1 MKFEDKMNRA
11 FKRALVTY
19 KDWNA
24 GAIRSTSCEWRISHE
39 GKTQRFSIKVNRS
52 HPSLSLYGYGDKS
65 KEDRFHVYTSSGC
78 SFVEE
83 IPEYLDKSKLQEMI
97 DLAWSQTDEELKE
110 VHRCYQGAL
119 KEFKEAFCIY

>member
-24 GAIRSTSCEWRISHE
+24 GAIRKASCEWRISNE
-39 GKTQRFSIKVNRS
+39 GKTQRFSIEVSRS

-65 KEDRFHVYTSSGC
+65 KEGRFHVYKNSGF
-78 SFVEE
+78 SFIEE
-83 IPEYLDKSKLQEMI
+83 IPDYLDKIKLQEMI
-97 DLAWSQTDEELKE
+97 DLANSQTDEELKE
-110 VHRCYQGAL
+110 IHKGYQAAL
-119 KEFKEAFCIY
+119 KEFKESFCI